1 MTIHAEHPFRDP
13 EPDPVRRLR
22 GRLGGTVAL
31 LTSGEGADRAGLT
44 VTSLVVAAGDPSY
57 ALVLVDPDSDLADAV
72 ADTGKAVLQLL
83 SWGDRDL
90 AEVFA
95 GLAPAPGGAFRQAPF
110 EVTEWGPRLT
120 TATTWAGL
128 VLEGARE
135 VGWSSELMLRL
146 ARVEVGTD
154 AEPLLHRRGR
164 YRRATELG

>member
-31 LTSGEGADRAGLT
+31 LTSGEGVDRAGLT

-57 ALVLVDPDSDLADAV
+57 ALVLVDPDSDLADTV
-72 ADTGKAVLQLL
+72 ADTGTAVLQLL

-95 GLAPAPGGAFRQAPF
+95 GLAPAPGGAFRQAAF
-110 EVTEWGPRLT
+110 EATEWGPRLT

-128 VLEGARE
+128 HLEGARE
-135 VGWSSELMLRL
+135 VGWSTELLLRL
-146 ARVEVGTD
+146 ARVEVGPD
-154 AEPLLHRRGR
+154 VEPLFHRRGR